1 MHGKI
6 CRVNKNIDFYMQ
18 TLSLLGCV
26 LVAISIDFFAN
37 RANAQIKPDETL
49 GNENSEFK
57 NSQVL
62 GGAGRGD
69 NLFHSFKEFN
79 IGATQRVDFSNPVEV
94 KNIIAR
100 VTGTE
105 ASKIDGILGVKGAA
119 NLFFLNPNG
128 ISFSDGAKLE
138 MSGNFVGSTASSLK
152 FADGTIFDAKMTGAP
167 LLTMSIPI
175 GLQFGRNLASIT
187 LKNSGN
193 LTLTNP
199 GNLERSYNGSSLL
212 LVGGNIELD
221 KSKIFLRGGK
231 IELVAIGENGS
242 ATIDYGKLTNSQALS
257 VTVPAKQ
264 VMADINLRNGSSL
277 ITSDTVSGNIGLSAR
292 NVRICGALC
301 SATDPDETFSTI
313 EAELTGSSTVAAAK
327 GGEIRIEATDEVLV
341 DGTRVVKNEMGN
353 NVREASRISTS
364 LKDSSNINGGSIVV
378 NSRNLKILNG
388 ASISTTTNKNSSG
401 NGGDINLN
409 IKDTLEL
416 AAPRNGQENEIASG
430 AGGTGESGN
439 NITIYTGR
447 LSHKDGAQIYTDNS
461 DGRNIN
467 VRSGK
472 LGDIKIV
479 AAELV
484 EIAGVSSKNFLF
496 GFAKPTGITS
506 FTGGNKNAGNIQI
519 QTPYFFLRDGASIS
533 AGTDEKEFGGT
544 ISVTGIDGKNS
555 VLVELVGNSGIDRS
569 FGINNVS
576 EFTGIGNGSRI
587 RTVTSTD
594 GKAGRV
600 IIQADRVSL
609 KSGTRIDVSTLNG
622 NNNGGSINIHAQTLD
637 LSDGGQLISTTRGGG
652 QAGNINVNA
661 DRVLLSGTDKV
672 FNEKR
677 AFFDFINTI
686 NSQGG
691 ACDFLQR
698 KIRIE
703 KQQ

>member
-1 MHGKI
+1 MK
-6 CRVNKNIDFYMQ
+6 
-18 TLSLLGCV
+18 TLPLLGC
-26 LVAISIDFFAN
+26 LLIAISIDCTAK
-37 RANAQIKPDETL
+37 RVGAQVGSLTDMVVPDKTL
-49 GNENSEFK
+49 SNQSNLSGNDID
-57 NSQVL
+57 
-62 GGAGRGD
+62 GGVTKDG
-69 NLFHSFKEFN
+69 NLFHSFERFS
-79 IGATQRVDFSNPVEV
+79 IGKDQRVYFLNPVDV
-94 KNIIAR
+94 KSIITR

-105 ASKIDGILGVKGAA
+105 ASRIDGILGVKGGA
-119 NLFFLNPNG
+119 NLFFLNPHG
-128 ISFSDGAKLE
+128 ISFGAGARLD
-138 MSGNFVGSTASSLK
+138 MQGTFVGSTASELK
-152 FADGTIFDAKMTGAP
+152 FKEGGVYSATSPQIP
-167 LLTMSIPI
+167 LLTMTTPL
-175 GLQFGRNLASIT
+175 GLQFGS
-187 LKNSGN
+187 
-193 LTLTNP
+193 NP
-199 GNLERSYNGSSLL
+199 GSIDLSNSKDLLSNYTGSSIV
-212 LVGGNIELD
+212 LVGGNMTLD
-221 KSKIFLRGGK
+221 KSIIALPGGK
-231 IELVAIGENGS
+231 IELVSIGENGS

-292 NVRICGALC
+292 NVRICGVLC
-301 SATDPDETFSTI
+301 TATDLDETVSTI
-313 EAELTGSSTVAAAK
+313 EAELTGNSTVAAAK

-353 NVREASRISTS
+353 NVKEASSRISTS

-388 ASISTTTNKNSSG
+388 ALISTTTNKNSSG
-401 NGGDINLN
+401 NGGNINLT

-416 AAPRNGQENEIASG
+416 SAPRNGQENEIASG

-555 VLVELVGNSGIDRS
+555 VLV
-569 FGINNVS
+569 
-576 EFTGIGNGSRI
+576 
-587 RTVTSTD
+587 
-594 GKAGRV
+594 
-600 IIQADRVSL
+600 
-609 KSGTRIDVSTLNG
+609 
-622 NNNGGSINIHAQTLD
+622 
-637 LSDGGQLISTTRGGG
+637 
-652 QAGNINVNA
+652 
-661 DRVLLSGTDKV
+661 
-672 FNEKR
+672 
-677 AFFDFINTI
+677 
-686 NSQGG
+686 
-691 ACDFLQR
+691 
-698 KIRIE
+698 
-703 KQQ
+703 